1 MSWPTSSRRA
11 QTPTPPAPTVDTAC
25 NTKLSTLLDIRS
37 TKVTQLN
44 ALLTQALDG
53 KCTST
58 SRRLRRR
65 VMKLKQEKR
74 ILQAP
79 TPVVVE
85 KCDTAQQAV
94 LYGLANLTLTS
105 ASYSYVM
112 YVAIAG
118 ILGVSAMFF

>member
-11 QTPTPPAPTVDTAC
+11 QAPTPTVDTAC

-44 ALLTQALDG
+44 ALLAQALAG

-79 TPVVVE
+79 VVVE

-94 LYGLANLTLTS
+94 LYGLANLTLS
-105 ASYSYVM
+105 SSYVM